1 MIAIVA
7 CGSDKVKNIEE
18 VLATLGAASKT
29 IALADADTTNFN
41 AFSGVIISGSPLL
54 VTDPGMEQHLSKFQF
69 VESYEKPIFGICFG
83 HQVLAL
89 LYGAEGIL
97 GEAIKGDE
105 LVTVITPDLLFS
117 GLGEQAYFS
126 QNHRESVTLPEDFE
140 LLATSASCQNE
151 AMRHKTKQLFGV
163 QFHPEVSGDAGVV
176 LFKNF
181 IALCEEETIK
191 PIA

>member
-1 MIAIVA
+1 MIAIIA

-18 VLATLGAASKT
+18 VLTSLGVTSET

-41 AFSGVIISGSPLL
+41 GYSGVIISGSPLL

-69 VESYEKPIFGICFG
+69 VENYEKPIFGICFG
-83 HQVLAL
+83 HQVLAM
-89 LYGAEGIL
+89 LYGAKGVL
-97 GEAIKGDE
+97 CEAIKDDE
-105 LVTVITPDLLFS
+105 LVTILKPDVLFS
-117 GLGEQAYFS
+117 GLGEQVYFS
-126 QNHRESVTLPEDFE
+126 QNHRESVPLPENFE
-140 LLATSASCQNE
+140 LLATSASCPNE
-151 AMRHKTKQLFGV
+151 AMRHRTKPLFGV

-181 IALCEEETIK
+181 IPLCEGESIK

>member
-18 VLATLGAASKT
+18 VLATLGVTSET

-41 AFSGVIISGSPLL
+41 GYSGVIISGSPLL

-69 VESYEKPIFGICFG
+69 VENYEKPIFGICFG

-126 QNHRESVTLPEDFE
+126 QNHCESVTVPEEFE
-140 LLATSASCQNE
+140 LLALSTSCLNE
-151 AMRHKTKQLFGV
+151 AMRHKTKQFFGV
-163 QFHPEVSGDAGVV
+163 QFHPEVSGDNGVQ

-181 IALCEEETIK
+181 IALCQEETIK